1 MSKDCNT
8 LFIGNV
14 NFLEMATD
22 NSTKKSTLM
31 NSNDSSLIH
40 NKKYWKCL
48 EYKYNPWKR
57 KAYRFLQSPGQWD
70 SVISN
75 LSWLMI
81 PRDTYL

>member
-14 NFLEMATD
+14 NFLEMATH

-40 NKKYWKCL
+40 NKSYWNINTIPGK
-48 EYKYNPWKR
+48 EKPIDSYNHLDNGTGG
-57 KAYRFLQSPGQWD
+57 YL
-70 SVISN
+70 IS
-75 LSWLMI
+75 LGK
-81 PRDTYL
+81 